1 MAIFAKKLGSLI
13 GTLSALTVLPIAFAK
28 PASAT
33 LVYGSNIVTNGSFEN
48 TPTPLSNGT
57 YGDFSSIQGWNLLSG
72 SSSNVIEVQDNV
84 AGSPFDGNNFVELDR
99 TAVTGIYQTLAT
111 TIGQTYQISF
121 AFSPRGGTDAAHN
134 ILNVNWGNQSVASLT
149 ANGAGLSLKQTAWNT
164 FTYNVVATSTSTIL
178 SFNDF
183 GAVSDSYGTY
193 LDAVSVT
200 TVTSVPESGSIMG
213 LLAFGA
219 IGATSLRKRK
229 HQKVTIQA

>member
-28 PASAT
+28 PASAA

-84 AGSPFDGNNFVELDR
+84 AGSPFDGNNFVELDS

-121 AFSPRGGTDAAHN
+121 AFSPRPGTNAAHN
-134 ILNVNWGNQSVASLT
+134 ILNVNWGGQSVADLT
-149 ANGAGLSLKQTAWNT
+149 ADGTGLANTVWNT
-164 FTYNVVATSTSTIL
+164 FTYDIVAKSTSTIL

-183 GAVSDSYGTY
+183 DAVSDSLGTY

-200 TVTSVPESGSIMG
+200 TVTSVPESSSIMG